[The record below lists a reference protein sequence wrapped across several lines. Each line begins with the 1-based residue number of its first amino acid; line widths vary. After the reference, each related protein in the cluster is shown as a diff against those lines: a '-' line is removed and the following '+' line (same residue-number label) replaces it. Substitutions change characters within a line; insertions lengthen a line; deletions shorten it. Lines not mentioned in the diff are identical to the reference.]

1 MKALVII
8 AVAGAIGAL
17 ARYGLVNLVG
27 GKNFPW
33 GTLVV
38 NVVGSFF
45 MGLVYILI
53 IEKQSWPAEMKP
65 LIMTGFLGAFTT
77 FSAFSLEAWEL
88 LDRGEA
94 LAALGYI
101 LLSVIACILAV
112 SLGVFS
118 GRATL

>member
-8 AVAGAIGAL
+8 AVAGALGAL

-27 GKNFPW
+27 GKHFPW
-33 GTLVV
+33 GTLAV
-38 NVVGSFF
+38 NVIGSLLMGIAYF
-45 MGLVYILI
+45 MIM
-53 IEKQSWPAEMKP
+53 EKQSWPAELKP

-94 LAALGYI
+94 LSAAAYI
-101 LLSVIACILAV
+101 CLSVVTCILALG
-112 SLGVFS
+112 LGVFA